1 MCPRLA
7 RLAPAVVVSAVPE
20 ILAAMSDL
28 KTRIL
33 DDVKTAMKAG
43 EKERL
48 SVLRMLSAEIKQREV
63 VDAITLTDAVVQASV
78 EKMVKQRRDAESQ
91 FRSGNRP
98 DLADK
103 EASEIAVLMSYLP
116 QQMSE
121 AEVDALIV
129 QAIAET
135 GAAGGKDMGKVMGW
149 IKPRAAGK
157 TDMGKLS
164 GLIKAK
170 LG

>member
-1 MCPRLA
+1 MN
-7 RLAPAVVVSAVPE
+7 
-20 ILAAMSDL
+20 DL
-28 KTRIL
+28 KTRIT

-43 EKERL
+43 EKDKV
-48 SVLRMLSAEIKQREV
+48 SVLRMLTAELKQREV
-63 VDAITLTDAVVQASV
+63 VDAVELTEAVVISAI
-78 EKMVKQRRDAESQ
+78 EKMIKQRRDAESQ
-91 FRSGNRP
+91 FRAGNRP
-98 DLADK
+98 ELADK
-103 EASEIAVLMSYLP
+103 EAAEIAVLSAYLP
-116 QQMSE
+116 QQLSA
-121 AEVDALIV
+121 AEVDALIA

-149 IKPRAAGK
+149 IKPRVAGK

>member
-1 MCPRLA
+1 MSELRTRIVEDVKAAMRAGDKPRL
-7 RLAPAVVVSAVPE
+7 
-20 ILAAMSDL
+20 
-28 KTRIL
+28 
-33 DDVKTAMKAG
+33 G
-43 EKERL
+43 
-48 SVLRMLSAEIKQREV
+48 VLRMLQAEIQQKEV
-63 VDAITLTDAVVQASV
+63 IEQVTITDAVVHAAV
-78 EKMVKQRRDAESQ
+78 EKMVKQRRDSETQ
-91 FRSGNRP
+91 FRAGNRA

-103 EASEIAVLMSYLP
+103 EASEILILMGYLP
-116 QQMSE
+116 QQFSE
-121 AEVDALIV
+121 AEVSALID

-149 IKPRAAGK
+149 IKPKAQGR